1 MQGGRGLGRV
11 GQVDIGNGEFSQGGM
26 PYEMPME
33 VEDYPV
39 GAFKVN
45 IDVNARVSNTEEN
58 MVIVE
63 EKLGGDNIS
72 LSDEGRRC
80 GHFLQGRKTCQV
92 L

>member
-1 MQGGRGLGRV
+1 MQDGRGRD
-11 GQVDIGNGEFSQGGM
+11 GQVDFGNGELSQGGM

-33 VEDYPV
+33 VEDYPA